1 MEQAFINTVLA
12 FKLMSYSYSLA
23 GFFKDE
29 FKKNENE
36 FVIPFSYILYVK
48 RHVFPLIRDSC
59 EYVCP
64 YVDEC
69 DGHQFLNFIERLY
82 QFQCHA
88 VLEKKCFYKDFRFY
102 NFRFK
107 RDKVQDLMKIDGW
120 DFNINNTKDLSKY
133 SYSQRAQYL
142 N

>member
-1 MEQAFINTVLA
+1 MNFNLT
-12 FKLMSYSYSLA
+12 
-23 GFFKDE
+23 
-29 FKKNENE
+29 
-36 FVIPFSYILYVK
+36 
-48 RHVFPLIRDSC
+48 
-59 EYVCP
+59 
-64 YVDEC
+64 
-69 DGHQFLNFIERLY
+69 QFWK
-82 QFQCHA
+82 
-88 VLEKKCFYKDFRFY
+88 KKCFYKDFRFY